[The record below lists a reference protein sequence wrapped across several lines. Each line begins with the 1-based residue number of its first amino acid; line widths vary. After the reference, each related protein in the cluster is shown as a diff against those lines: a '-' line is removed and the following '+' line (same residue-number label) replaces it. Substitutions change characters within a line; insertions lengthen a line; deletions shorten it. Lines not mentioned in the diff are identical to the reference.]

1 MEERMIGKS
10 MVVFAGLLLVTT
22 VAHGQTPTDVKAELQ
37 KASQQWVNAY
47 NQRDMTA
54 LGKTY
59 AEDAIY
65 STPSWTAEGRLA
77 IERKNKE
84 DIDRSGAVMTSITVH
99 RARRSGDI
107 MWADGTWSGSGK
119 MAGKEVTWTGRW
131 LSVYNCRAERC
142 EIVSQVDSFDRPI
155 SQDHIQ

>member
-1 MEERMIGKS
+1 MIVKS
-10 MVVFAGLLLVTT
+10 MAILAGLLTVTT
-22 VAHGQTPTDVKAELQ
+22 VAQGQTPTDVKAEVQ
-37 KASQQWVNAY
+37 KAAQQWVNAY

-54 LGKTY
+54 LGNAY

-65 STPSWTAEGRLA
+65 STPFWTAEGRLA

-84 DIDRSGAVMTSITVH
+84 DIDRSGAVMNSITVH
-99 RARRSGDI
+99 RAWRSGDV

-131 LSVYNCRAERC
+131 LSVYNCHAERC
-142 EIVSQVDSFDRPI
+142 EVVSEIDSFDQPI
-155 SQDHIQ
+155 SQKPNE